1 MEHNHQLRR
10 VINSGPAAIAAA
22 ALSLFGLIAA
32 TVTVVAITESYSN
45 LLAFARDHGLTG
57 WRLAIAPAAVDSFI
71 VMGELLLFAAIL
83 LAWKGK
89 SAYWLGGGMAVWG
102 FLLSVGGNVWHASAA
117 SVTDRGVAA
126 VWPVTATAGMAGGLI
141 IIKRVMAGRSGSGE
155 TVAPAVAVRKPSPA
169 PRPRRE
175 PQPARPAR
183 AARPAEL
190 AAASDH
196 ERQVMLR
203 LLELPAGARLPS
215 RRTLA
220 GTDFGG
226 SIRKAERV
234 LSLARAGMNGAVS
247 GNANGS

>member
-22 ALSLFGLIAA
+22 ALSLFGLIAT
-32 TVTVVAITESYSN
+32 TVTVVAIIESYSN
-45 LLAFARDHGLTG
+45 LLAFARVHGLTG

-83 LAWKGK
+83 LAWRGK

-141 IIKRVMAGRSGSGE
+141 IIKRVMAGRSGSGV
-155 TVAPAVAVRKPSPA
+155 TVAPAAAVREPPPV

-175 PQPARPAR
+175 PRQPARPAR
-183 AARPAEL
+183 AARPADL
-190 AAASDH
+190 AAASAH

-203 LLELPAGARLPS
+203 LLELPAGALPG

-220 GTDFGG
+220 VTDFGG

-234 LSLARAGMNGAVS
+234 LALVRAGMNGAGS
-247 GNANGS
+247 GDVNGS